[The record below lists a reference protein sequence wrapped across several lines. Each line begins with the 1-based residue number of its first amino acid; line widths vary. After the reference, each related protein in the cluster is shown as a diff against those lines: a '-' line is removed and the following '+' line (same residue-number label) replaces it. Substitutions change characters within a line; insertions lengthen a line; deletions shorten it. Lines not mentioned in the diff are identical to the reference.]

1 MTEMVASLRLK
12 TRGIARLTR
21 WKEYL
26 PYVTPLTITG
36 AILALTTTGKTLD
49 WRLLITMFANILAVA
64 YAFMINDVVDAP
76 DDALEADRAAR
87 NPVTS
92 GELSPREGWIVSL
105 IVGVAALGLYALVN
119 IEVLIIGAITLALSH
134 LYSWKPVRLKA
145 YPVTDVV
152 SHSLML
158 SGLLYLAGYYAYHN
172 SLGGAWLVFAALV
185 LISVYGQLYNQLRDY
200 NMDKAAG
207 LHNTA
212 IMVGQKMTSVLMYG
226 AILVAVVAFLAAIVA
241 GVLPIWVVIFAVAG
255 MALTIYFLRTA
266 KDSRGGEAA
275 DFSGNIQL
283 QILLVA
289 NALNIVWLLVIVLG
303 NR

>member
-1 MTEMVASLRLK
+1 M
-12 TRGIARLTR
+12 
-21 WKEYL
+21 

-36 AILALTTTGKTLD
+36 AVLALTATGDALD
-49 WRLLITMFANILAVA
+49 WRLLITIFANILAVA

-76 DDALEADRAAR
+76 DDALEAHRAAR

-92 GELSPREGWIVSL
+92 GELTPREGWVISL
-105 IVGVAALGLYALVN
+105 VVGAAALILYALVN
-119 IEVLIIGAITLALSH
+119 TEVLIIGVITLILSH

-145 YPVTDVV
+145 YPITDVV

-172 SLGGAWLVFAALV
+172 SLGEAWLVFAALV
-185 LISVYGQLYNQLRDY
+185 LISVYGQLYNQLRDF

-212 IMVGQKMTSVLMYG
+212 IMVGEKLTTVLMY
-226 AILVAVVAFLAAIVA
+226 LAVLAAVAAFIVA
-241 GVLPIWVVIFAVAG
+241 IVVGVLPLWVVLFAVAG
-255 MALTIYFLRTA
+255 MALTIYFIRSSQ
-266 KDSRGGEAA
+266 DSRGGQAA